1 MAKIN
6 NAFCKLL
13 LPKEANKC
21 RRQGKPSFCVKALH
35 TQTSAIMNRRVV
47 SFASVCVY
55 VVRVRIRGEG
65 LICHK
70 ILIVCFL
77 SQKGMCFRLS
87 FGGRST

>member
-35 TQTSAIMNRRVV
+35 TQASAIMNRRAV
-47 SFASVCVY
+47 SFASVCV
-55 VVRVRIRGEG
+55 
-65 LICHK
+65 C
-70 ILIVCFL
+70 VCGQSKNSGWGTYL
-77 SQKGMCFRLS
+77 S
-87 FGGRST
+87 